1 MNFSPKAGSAPGFL
15 YAGAVMAEEIALV
28 VPSKSPLR
36 RRSIEGAVGMLA
48 GLVLACLAGP
58 AFVSFWYKPPSG
70 DAFNCSGTV
79 TEALSY
85 FVKLQLVAGLLGG
98 SILLLGSFLFRRM
111 LRKRREA
118 RAVPSA

>member
-1 MNFSPKAGSAPGFL
+1 
-15 YAGAVMAEEIALV
+15 
-28 VPSKSPLR
+28 
-36 RRSIEGAVGMLA
+36 MLA
-48 GLVLACLAGP
+48 GLVFACLSGP
-58 AFVSFWYKPPSG
+58 QFVSFWYKPPSG

-98 SILLLGSFLFRRM
+98 SLLLAISFLLRRT

-118 RAVPSA
+118 RVAPSA